1 MSHLNFLDFLLIIV
15 VAWSI
20 ISGFLAGFA
29 REGVGFGATILGILF
44 GFWFYGIPATWVR
57 DYFSARVANLIGF
70 FIIFA
75 VVVLIG
81 AVVGRILSNV
91 FKWAGLSWV
100 DRLLGGA
107 FGFVRGVV
115 LSVAVVT
122 VITAFAPTPPPQIIA
137 ESSVMPY
144 VTGAAGVLATLAPSE
159 LKHDFQESVDRL
171 RHYWNEHVPKKI
183 EKLKAEPV

>member
-1 MSHLNFLDFLLIIV
+1 VNFLDFLLIIV
-15 VAWSI
+15 IGWSI
-20 ISGFLAGFA
+20 LSGFMAGFA
-29 REGVGFGATILGILF
+29 RVGVGFAATILGILF
-44 GFWFYGIPATWVR
+44 GFWFYNIPAAWVR
-57 DYFSARVANLIGF
+57 DYFSARIANLIGF
-70 FIIFA
+70 FIVFA
-75 VVVLIG
+75 LLVLVG
-81 AVVGRILSNV
+81 AIVSGVLSRI

-137 ESSVMPY
+137 ESRVMPY
-144 VTGAAGVLATLAPSE
+144 VAGAAGVMATLAPSE
-159 LKHDFQESVDRL
+159 LKHDFRESVKGL
-171 RHYWNEHVPKKI
+171 RRYWDEHVPKKL